1 MYNIFTA
8 IAGDNKSDN
17 NNHTLDNPKSNDSND
32 APINVVDTDDENGED
47 SNTLKDKGNQ
57 LNVPIILKNGVNSS
71 LSSSSVPQK
80 PERLSRSE
88 PMNESNKS
96 TNLLSIQPM
105 SKKRPSIYGSEE
117 TELSPTTSVTSI
129 SSNRSCSSSFTTNS
143 DATRKRRLSQG
154 STSDVG
160 CYISANSKKGL

>member
-1 MYNIFTA
+1 MYNILTV

-47 SNTLKDKGNQ
+47 SNTVKDKANQ
-57 LNVPIILKNGVNSS
+57 PNIPIILNNAVNSS

-88 PMNESNKS
+88 PINDSNKS